1 MSDYSSPRIVDPTS
15 WKPTRLDLILAVLIT
30 LPLPLVTGWLYKHTG
45 ALLPMLLYYGLA
57 WGLVKI
63 RRGAIGYRN
72 PMPKRPPIWFYIN
85 LGVIIA
91 GLFFAWLAPVK
102 VTDWQLSG
110 VLLTALIWAPINAA
124 SEQILWLYIFDAWDL
139 YPQKTRRGYRLAGL
153 LLFSAFVG
161 MIHTMFWT
169 QFLQTVQADGLFGV
183 LFILMT
189 TLSGFLHIVVW
200 RQSKQMI
207 FTFIPHL
214 VLNLAP
220 LFWTGYS
227 ILPYLLR

>member
-1 MSDYSSPRIVDPTS
+1 MSDYPSTHPGGTAS
-15 WKPTRLDLILAVLIT
+15 WKPTRLDLLLAVLVTLT
-30 LPLPLVTGWLYKHTG
+30 LPWLTGWLYKLTG

-57 WGLVKI
+57 WGLVKA

-72 PMPKRPPIWFYIN
+72 PMPKRPPIWFYVN
-85 LGVIIA
+85 LGIIAA
-91 GLFFAWLAPVK
+91 GLFFAWLTPVK
-102 VTDWQLSG
+102 VTDWQISG
-110 VLLTALIWAPINAA
+110 VLLTALIWAPLNAA

-139 YPQKTRRGYRLAGL
+139 FSQKPRLGYRLAGL

-169 QFLQTVQADGLFGV
+169 QFLHTVQPEGLFSV
-183 LFILMT
+183 LFVLLT
-189 TLSGFLHIVVW
+189 TISGFLHIVVW
-200 RQSKQMI
+200 RQSRQMI

-214 VLNLAP
+214 LLNLGP